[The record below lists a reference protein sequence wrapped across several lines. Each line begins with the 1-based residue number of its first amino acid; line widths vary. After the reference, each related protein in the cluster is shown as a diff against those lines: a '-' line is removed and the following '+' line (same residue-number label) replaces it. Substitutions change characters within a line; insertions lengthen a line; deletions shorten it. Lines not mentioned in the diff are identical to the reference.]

1 MVPPRQEAKADKPL
15 FRRKPSGGTD
25 SGITDE
31 AARIPSVHAPGVR
44 HAHRTEPRTTPSANI
59 QADEKRPHA
68 IRHGK
73 TRPPRNPRIRT
84 SKPTTNLSTRPN
96 RRHLAARR
104 LRSVRTDRPLARMF
118 PKPLQTPRPSDLPPN
133 RQRKRHDAMQ
143 NRHDQPKTARND
155 GERNRPQARA
165 MNETSGHEAA
175 CHFEKW
181 SIGESNP

>member
-1 MVPPRQEAKADKPL
+1 MVPPRREAKADKPL

-31 AARIPSVHAPGVR
+31 AARIPSVHAPDVR

-59 QADEKRPHA
+59 QADGKRPHA

-96 RRHLAARR
+96 RRYLAARR
-104 LRSVRTDRPLARMF
+104 LRSKRTDRPLARMF
-118 PKPLQTPRPSDLPPN
+118 PKPLQTPCPSDLPPN
-133 RQRKRHDAMQ
+133 RQRKRRDAMQ
-143 NRHDQPKTARND
+143 NRHDQPKNSKKRWRKESPASK
-155 GERNRPQARA
+155 GHERNKRP
-165 MNETSGHEAA
+165 
-175 CHFEKW
+175 
-181 SIGESNP
+181 